1 MATYKFPQFNVE
13 IINPT
18 VTVTTVIDDIINKT
32 CTANVLLTTAS
43 TIFGVDF
50 PGYTYTSDWS
60 DQDIIDWVNNV
71 ELPKYEVNN

>member
-18 VTVTTVIDDIINKT
+18 VTVVSVNDMILEQLCN
-32 CTANVLLTTAS
+32 ANVLLATDTAKFMV
-43 TIFGVDF
+43 TFY
-50 PGYTYTSDWS
+50 GYSYATDWN

-71 ELPKYEVNN
+71 ELPLYEV

>member
-18 VTVTTVIDDIINKT
+18 VTVTIVTDDIINRV
-32 CTANVLLTTAS
+32 CSASVLLTTPSA
-43 TIFGVDF
+43 IFGIDF
-50 PGYTYTSDWS
+50 NGYAYATDWN

-71 ELPKYEVNN
+71 ELPKYEI

>member
-18 VTVTTVIDDIINKT
+18 VTVTTVIDNIIDKV
-32 CTANVLLTTAS
+32 CTANVLLTTTSAN
-43 TIFGVDF
+43 FGTDF
-50 PGYTYTSDWS
+50 YGYTYTTDWN

-71 ELPKYEVNN
+71 ELPKYEI